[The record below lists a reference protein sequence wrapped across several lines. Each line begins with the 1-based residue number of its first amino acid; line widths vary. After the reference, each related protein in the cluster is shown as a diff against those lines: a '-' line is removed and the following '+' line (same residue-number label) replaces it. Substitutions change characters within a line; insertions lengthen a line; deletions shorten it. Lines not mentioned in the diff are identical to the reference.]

1 MLGAVALCGAG
12 VWFFRP
18 AETVPP
24 APAAPAAQVA
34 ADDAGDA
41 RATTSFDGPLVHRRA
56 AVAIHPVTGADPRH
70 VARELRSAATGA
82 GVGALTESTFAVFS
96 AELLGY
102 LVPELTVVLPE
113 GTTVVEAEAFMRD
126 HRPADVGFYVVEPVL
141 VHDLTFAVVPAA
153 GVAPAAVRDA
163 EDREGVLSDSLNHYE
178 TTVQAAGLTVRYFGA
193 ILSDGQ
199 VLAVREAMARAAH
212 VTPERVGVE
221 AGEPGPGVDLGT
233 GTPDPGAAPHR
244 HG

>member
-1 MLGAVALCGAG
+1 MLGAVVLCGAG
-12 VWFFRP
+12 VWFARSASP
-18 AETVPP
+18 EP
-24 APAAPAAQVA
+24 APAPAPAAQV

-56 AVAIHPVTGADPRH
+56 AVAVHTVAGADPRH

-96 AELLGY
+96 ADLLGY

-113 GTTVVEAEAFMRD
+113 GATVVEAEAFMRD

-178 TTVQAAGLTVRYFGA
+178 TTVQRAGLTVRYFGA

-221 AGEPGPGVDLGT
+221 AGEPGPGVDLSN
-233 GTPDPGAAPHR
+233 GTPDLEDAPHR